1 MEIKEQ
7 IADLKVNLAVYK
19 GREKDLLERSGVV
32 KSITSLAADLKK
44 TENQIVSLE
53 LSKKLKEAGFSN
65 PGSFWNAPTDAEMSV
80 ALPGKITIGVIG
92 GKSQTYYLYT
102 TYNKIRFQFC
112 FYLFLCYE

>member
-19 GREKDLLERSGVV
+19 GREKDLLERSG
-32 KSITSLAADLKK
+32 
-44 TENQIVSLE
+44 
-53 LSKKLKEAGFSN
+53 KEAGFSN